1 MRRLRTLT
9 FFLSI
14 AITIGLICIGFSS
27 WTISGSFV
35 GVSGIGGLNS
45 YSVIDVSEYISLDTS
60 KGTSNT
66 GITPFQFN
74 SNGYI
79 DNEDGSTTGTIT
91 VYYKFDREKCVKT
104 FGSSITVDFY
114 LRAIDVYEAAINM
127 REIFYNDSYI
137 SSSATS
143 DGNVFATRTA
153 DDIDSSN
160 NIKVS
165 YTFSDFTQA
174 NTNNQYITFAL
185 NYEFK
190 PTEDQLTIENYF
202 SDIYNK
208 LYKEGSPAKT
218 ATFYTYVQISQTTA
232 S

>member
-60 KGTSNT
+60 KGDSNT

-74 SNGYI
+74 SNGFINVTNESALDGFGRISVHYI
-79 DNEDGSTTGTIT
+79 LN
-91 VYYKFDREKCVKT
+91 REKCIEA
-104 FGSSITVDFY
+104 FGENCSITVDFY
-114 LRAIDVYEAAINM
+114 LRATAADGINSIDF
-127 REIFYNDSYI
+127 EIIHFDKCYLQYVDNNVSVTTTHPELTNNDSKNLKHTLTFDLSI
-137 SSSATS
+137 AEEQ
-143 DGNVFATRTA
+143 
-153 DDIDSSN
+153 DSYDS
-160 NIKVS
+160 I
-165 YTFSDFTQA
+165 TFS
-174 NTNNQYITFAL
+174 L
-185 NYEFK
+185 NYDFETQTDFNS
-190 PTEDQLTIENYF
+190 LVY
-202 SDIYNK
+202 SK
-208 LYKEGSPAKT
+208 LYNGTST
-218 ATFYTYVQISQTTA
+218 ATFYTYVQIYQTTA